1 MPAKQ
6 YIKKPLGVWAIQ
18 FNNSQDL
25 SNVSE
30 VLDFTDH
37 QFRIRDIR
45 DVGNS
50 VITAEVYDYLHD
62 TWVGVK
68 DGDFIIR
75 GLEGEFYPH
84 DAPLFPVAYDEVKH
98 EH

>member
-1 MPAKQ
+1 MSVKN
-6 YIKKPLGVWAIQ
+6 YRKKPVTVQGIR

-30 VLDFTDH
+30 VLEFTGH
-37 QFRIRDIR
+37 YFRVRDIV

-68 DGDFIIR
+68 DGDVILR
-75 GLEGEFYPH
+75 GVQGELYPH
-84 DAPLFPVAYDEVKH
+84 DGTLFEKVYDEH
-98 EH
+98 